1 MQMEIIQQP
10 EHKRILM
17 IFEGATHIWR
27 EIYMDGRK
35 FPEGDELNPTYLGY
49 SVGRWENPDTL
60 VVENKGFNENSWLDY
75 FGPSAHRQDG
85 SRRAVDASEQ
95 QAATTRRRSPIRCM
109 HQTVHDGVDIP
120 WREAGELP
128 EHLPGEQ
135 PVSQSSRGRFWQSDL
150 RSSSAARTEEADD
163 GNPLGK

>member
-1 MQMEIIQQP
+1 MEIIQQP

-35 FPEGDELNPTYLGY
+35 FPKATSSIPRILAIR
-49 SVGRWENPDTL
+49 SVVGRTSTRWSSRTRASTRTAGSITSAIRTPTRWKSSSGGRAEQADAALRGDGHRFRCTPD
-60 VVENKGFNENSWLDY
+60 
-75 FGPSAHRQDG
+75 R
-85 SRRAVDASEQ
+85 SRWRGHSGVKPASCL
-95 QAATTRRRSPIRCM
+95 SN
-109 HQTVHDGVDIP
+109 
-120 WREAGELP
+120 
-128 EHLPGEQ
+128 LPGEQ

-163 GNPLGK
+163 GNPLGE